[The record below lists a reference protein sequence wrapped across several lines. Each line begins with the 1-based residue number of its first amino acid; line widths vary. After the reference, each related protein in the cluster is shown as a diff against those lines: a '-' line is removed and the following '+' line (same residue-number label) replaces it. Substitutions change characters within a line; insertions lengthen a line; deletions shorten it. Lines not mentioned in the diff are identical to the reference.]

1 MRDYWAQRAYTK
13 FGTAIAFATAV
24 LVPAGVVA
32 AMSVFTW
39 NWFAFVVS
47 LSVGAL
53 CGFLTKVLSEL
64 ARVIVEMLLPVAN
77 EG

>member
-1 MRDYWAQRAYTK
+1 MADYWALRAFTK
-13 FGTAIAFATAV
+13 FGTVISLAAAV
-24 LVPAGVVA
+24 LVPTGVAA
-32 AMSVFTW
+32 AMSFLTW

-53 CGFLTKVLSEL
+53 CGFLIKVLSEL

-77 EG
+77 QG